1 MRYPSIR
8 TEYTEV
14 DPAILGKQ
22 IAYELYNRDYS
33 YYDAKD
39 FTIRNERSTSQT
51 PLFELLERVAE
62 DDTNS
67 FTLEEWISLYSKAKE
82 LSDVLINSGSSLEIR
97 FE

>member
-1 MRYPSIR
+1 MYAQKEKKYISYQISKQ
-8 TEYTEV
+8 V

-39 FTIRNERSTSQT
+39 FTIKNDSNTSQM
-51 PLFELLERVAE
+51 PLFELIERVAE

-67 FTLEEWISLYSKAKE
+67 FTLEESKTCRKVSYLISQLPFGNCCS
-82 LSDVLINSGSSLEIR
+82 
-97 FE
+97 